1 MSIKQKIQTVELTD
15 GRRIEVRR
23 LKWKAARA
31 FLGQLG
37 GVLTGLYKGIGKDGK
52 PALDAA
58 LATMADGLPE
68 LISGSDELIVSLVTG
83 ATALKAE
90 EFGELD
96 ALEASEI
103 LAAAIAVNLD
113 ADLKNCWAAIGATI
127 AGLIPAQSLPT
138 GKAAPTPT
146 S

>member
-1 MSIKQKIQTVELTD
+1 MTIKQKIQTVELAD

-23 LKWKAARA
+23 LKWKATRA
-31 FLGQLG
+31 FLAQLG
-37 GVLTGLYKGIGKDGK
+37 GVLSGLFKGIGADVT
-52 PALDAA
+52 ALEVTVAE
-58 LATMADGLPE
+58 MADRLPE
-68 LISGSDELIVSLVTG
+68 LIAGSDELIVSLVTG

-113 ADLKNCWAAIGATI
+113 AELKNCWAAIGNTI

-138 GKAAPTPT
+138 AVKGKTPT